1 MRFVA
6 CCFFCGLSIKT
17 QMPEYVPQLK
27 SSYTGV
33 LLRRQTVKDYLE
45 AIAFVEVFKRFDHM
59 YVYEQEGNE

>member
-1 MRFVA
+1 
-6 CCFFCGLSIKT
+6 
-17 QMPEYVPQLK
+17 MPEYVPQIK

-33 LLRRQTVKDYLE
+33 LLRRQTVQDYLE